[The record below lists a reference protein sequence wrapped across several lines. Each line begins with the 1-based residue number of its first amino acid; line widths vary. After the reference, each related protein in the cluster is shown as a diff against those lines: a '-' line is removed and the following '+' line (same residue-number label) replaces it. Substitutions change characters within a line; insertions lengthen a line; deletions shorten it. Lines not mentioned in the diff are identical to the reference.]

1 MGKDAQLDKAT
12 GGIRGIAMEAP
23 MLDPE
28 TEQDYLRRIQESN
41 DRVALSALLV
51 SHLRLVLSM
60 AQKYTGH
67 GLPIEDLV
75 AEGNLGLVEAA
86 RRFDRSKG
94 TRFSTYAGWWVRA
107 LIRRFTV
114 ANRRIVGAP
123 STRNGRRLLST
134 LRATQRRLAA
144 ELGETPS
151 RERVALELEVTP
163 EEVAMVEAALS
174 GRDVSLTPPE
184 DGPVWELPAEA
195 ASPEAE
201 VADRQVQSR
210 SAASIAHALSRLDER
225 ERIIVERRILSDDQ
239 DTLADIGVSIGLSRE
254 RVRQIELGARHKL
267 RESLLEQQPLESV
280 A

>member
-1 MGKDAQLDKAT
+1 MGMEAQLDKAT
-12 GGIRGIAMEAP
+12 VRIRRAAVEAP
-23 MLDPE
+23 MLDSE
-28 TEQDYLRRIQESN
+28 TEQNYLRRIQESN
-41 DRVALSALLV
+41 DPIALSALLV
-51 SHLRLVLSM
+51 SHLRLVLSV

-67 GLPIEDLV
+67 GVTLEDLV

-107 LIRRFTV
+107 LIRRFTI

-151 RERVALELEVTP
+151 RERVAAELQVTA
-163 EEVAMVEAALS
+163 EEVALVEAALS
-174 GRDVSLTPPE
+174 GRDVSLAPSD
-184 DGPVWELPAEA
+184 DGQVFELPSELGSPEQEVAEREIQAMHAASVAEA
-195 ASPEAE
+195 
-201 VADRQVQSR
+201 
-210 SAASIAHALSRLDER
+210 LSQLDER
-225 ERIIVERRILSDDQ
+225 ERAIVEKRILGDDK
-239 DTLADIGVSIGLSRE
+239 DTLADIGASMGLSRE
-254 RVRQIELGARHKL
+254 RVRQIELRARQKL
-267 RESLLEQQPLESV
+267 RDALVEHV